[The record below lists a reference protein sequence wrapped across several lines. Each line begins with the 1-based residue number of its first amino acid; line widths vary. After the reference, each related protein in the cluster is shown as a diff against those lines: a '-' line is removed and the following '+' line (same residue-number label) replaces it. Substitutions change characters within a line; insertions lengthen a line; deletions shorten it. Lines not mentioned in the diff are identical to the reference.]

1 MMTEV
6 EARTKGAVMMQKLK
20 GTGWVLHVHENCGWH
35 FYAHNKY
42 LSVHESHG
50 KFFVLFSIKSEN
62 VPCGDSF
69 WPDAGHFDDPQEAVE
84 SFMKEARFLLNNIHR
99 AVDYTEKHVLGMRR

>member
-6 EARTKGAVMMQKLK
+6 EARAKGAVMMRKLK

-35 FYAHNKY
+35 FFASHKY

-50 KFFVLFSIKSEN
+50 KFFVLFSIKPEN

-69 WPDAGHFDDPQEAVE
+69 WPSSDHFDDPQEAVE
-84 SFMKEARFLLNNIHR
+84 AFMKEARGFLNTVRR
-99 AVDYTEKHVLGMRR
+99 AVEHVEKRVLGMRR